1 MFHSTL
7 SSKQRHKELS
17 KRIRYYLSTRMD
29 PTDAQLPPQK
39 PKVKKPATESQKAN
53 MAKGWEALKAR
64 RDALAKAKEEG
75 TEPPPPPPK
84 KEKVAKPIVPM
95 TKQRNPTHISIV
107 HKELEELKT
116 FVRDNMK
123 PVDREVIK
131 EVPVDRVVE
140 KIVNRDVPVEKVVE
154 RVVEREKVLSG
165 SALLDRLFFNK

>member
-1 MFHSTL
+1 MDL
-7 SSKQRHKELS
+7 S
-17 KRIRYYLSTRMD
+17 
-29 PTDAQLPPQK
+29 DAKLPPPK
-39 PKVKKPATESQKAN
+39 PKREQTEAQKAATKSN

-64 RDALAKAKEEG
+64 REVLAKAREEG

-84 KEKVAKPIVPM
+84 KAKPIVAP
-95 TKQRNPTHISIV
+95 TIKPRNPTHISIV

-123 PVDREVIK
+123 PTEKIVEK

-140 KIVNRDVPVEKVVE
+140 KIVDREVPVEKVVE

-165 SALLDRLFFNK
+165 SALLDKLFFNK

>member
-1 MFHSTL
+1 
-7 SSKQRHKELS
+7 
-17 KRIRYYLSTRMD
+17 MD
-29 PTDAQLPPQK
+29 PTDAKLPPPVTK
-39 PKVKKPATESQKAN
+39 PPKVKKPATESQKAN

-64 RDALAKAKEEG
+64 REALAKAKEEG

-84 KEKVAKPIVPM
+84 KAKPIVAP
-95 TKQRNPTHISIV
+95 TVKPRNPTHISIV

-123 PVDREVIK
+123 PTEKIVEK

-140 KIVNRDVPVEKVVE
+140 KIVDREVPVEKVVE

-165 SALLDRLFFNK
+165 SALLDKLFFNK

>member
-1 MFHSTL
+1 
-7 SSKQRHKELS
+7 
-17 KRIRYYLSTRMD
+17 MD

-131 EVPVDRVVE
+131 EVPVEKFVDREVIKEVIKE
-140 KIVNRDVPVEKVVE
+140 VPVE
-154 RVVEREKVLSG
+154 RIVEREKVLSG
-165 SALLDRLFFNK
+165 SALLDKIFNLKR